1 MSTATPQNK
10 DRFSFRLEPDKKGKI
25 ERAAAVRGLTLTD
38 FAITTLLREAEEVL
52 RDEHVLVLSDA
63 DRDAFLDA
71 LDNPPAP
78 TAAALRAAAEYKAA
92 RSSGALR

>member
-1 MSTATPQNK
+1 MSTTEQMTE
-10 DRFSFRLEPDKKGKI
+10 RFSFRLEPDKKGKI

-52 RDEHVLVLSDA
+52 RDAHVLVLSDA

-78 TAAALRAAAEYKAA
+78 TEKALRAAAQYKAA
-92 RSSGALR
+92 RAAGTVR